1 MTIQQQQSRHNNNY
15 TKTTQEHSNNYTKL
29 TQQQHKKFTTTK
41 TSTQLTTII
50 STITQLHNNTTKSQV
65 TQQY

>member
-29 TQQQHKKFTTTK
+29 TQQQHKFTTTK

-50 STITQLHNNTTKSQV
+50 SKITQLHNNTTKSQV

>member
-29 TQQQHKKFTTTK
+29 TQQQHKFTTTK